1 MPRAEITVDS
11 AVGLVLPPARLMH
24 RIRLLEDLQLF
35 HRSPFPSPRPCISS
49 YTESW
54 LGIASRHTLQPAFP
68 FSALHRVQAPPQC
81 EYRTTIAPI
90 NAIRSR
96 LCFNTLRKSPPR
108 HLAGVRS
115 RDSPPTES
123 FKISNCPEVS
133 VRRNR
138 RM

>member
-11 AVGLVLPPARLMH
+11 AVGLRLPPARFMQ

-49 YTESW
+49 YTESSQ
-54 LGIASRHTLQPAFP
+54 GIASRPTLQPVFP
-68 FSALHRVQAPPQC
+68 FSALHRAQAPPQC

-96 LCFNTLRKSPPR
+96 LCFNTLRSEERRVGKEC
-108 HLAGVRS
+108 RS
-115 RDSPPTES
+115 RWSPYH
-123 FKISNCPEVS
+123 
-133 VRRNR
+133 
-138 RM
+138 